1 MVYRCVMFAIL
12 KLIKPFL
19 LPPTAIF
26 IGLLAVF
33 YLLVA
38 KKWKWARIILV
49 VVLIGYYLLSTDPV
63 AYLLVRSLE
72 RMVLRIVSVEAA
84 PGDAG
89 KSEPEV
95 IVILAGGVG
104 RKGRNRPRH
113 ELQGPSWRRLWHGI
127 EIYRECGGR
136 VPILYSGGSGNPF
149 DQASIEAEL
158 AREYALSM
166 GVPASDF
173 WIEAGSRNTYENV
186 REMKR
191 ILDQSFPGQ
200 STHQVILVTSSSH
213 MLRSVLVML
222 KAGLD
227 PIPSPADFPIVALPL
242 DPLSFLPSAKALM
255 VSSTCLHEWIGI
267 ISYRLMGRL

>member
-1 MVYRCVMFAIL
+1 MFTIL

-33 YLLVA
+33 YLLVV
-38 KKWKWARIILV
+38 KKWRWARIILA
-49 VVLIGYYLLSTDPV
+49 VVLIGYYFLSTGPV

-72 RMVLRIVSVEAA
+72 GTVGRVVRAEAI

-89 KSEPEV
+89 ESEPEA
-95 IVILAGGVG
+95 IVILAGGVS

-127 EIYRECGGR
+127 EIYRKRGGKI
-136 VPILYSGGSGNPF
+136 PILYSGGSGNPF
-149 DQASIEAEL
+149 DQESIEAEL
-158 AREYALSM
+158 AREYALSI
-166 GVPASDF
+166 GLPSSDF
-173 WIEAGSRNTYENV
+173 WIETTSRNTYENV
-186 REMKR
+186 RETKR
-191 ILDQSFPGQ
+191 LLDQRLPGQ
-200 STHQVILVTSSSH
+200 PTHRVILVTSSSH
-213 MLRSVLVML
+213 MLRSVLIML

-242 DPLSFLPSAKALM
+242 DPLSFFPSAEALM
-255 VSSTCLHEWIGI
+255 VSSSCLHEWIGI
-267 ISYRLMGRL
+267 IAYRMMGRL